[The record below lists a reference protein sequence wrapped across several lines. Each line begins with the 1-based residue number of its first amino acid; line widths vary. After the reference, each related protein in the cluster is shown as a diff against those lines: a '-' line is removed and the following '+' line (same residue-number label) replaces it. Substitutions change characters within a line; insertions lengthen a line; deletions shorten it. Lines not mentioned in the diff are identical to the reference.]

1 MPSPWVWLIHFLH
14 PRAKLICVIC
24 TWLSRSQCSFAFGKC
39 TKKRQPGQRKRTR
52 HDRKMQSDRAD
63 EKKLFALLDRLTCPC
78 RTPCSTNHGSS
89 KSMIGFMIGIA
100 ISWLLRSCRLI
111 SHGGERCFG
120 SVHWKV
126 LVQVSW
132 QQWITENIIC
142 ILANTASTN
151 SLSLNKN
158 VQQSAGLLGRGFRK
172 KVSTHF
178 HHLCFAT
185 SSISSTPVRN

>member
-1 MPSPWVWLIHFLH
+1 MGNSFSFKTSWCCSCHFLH
-14 PRAKLICVIC
+14 PRAKLIWIIC

-100 ISWLLRSCRLI
+100 ISWLLRPVQINFAR
-111 SHGGERCFG
+111 GGVIFWHLCWYMQTADFWLKE
-120 SVHWKV
+120 
-126 LVQVSW
+126 
-132 QQWITENIIC
+132 
-142 ILANTASTN
+142 ILF
-151 SLSLNKN
+151 LSK
-158 VQQSAGLLGRGFRK
+158 LLGAVAVRRRRARK
-172 KVSTHF
+172 PRSERT
-178 HHLCFAT
+178 
-185 SSISSTPVRN
+185 